1 MSTTA
6 PEARRHTFGHA
17 MHAHFSLDP
26 AITYLNHGTVGVVPK
41 RVQQAQQAIRDEIE
55 RQPARFV
62 VRELAD
68 VGEFVL
74 RMPPRM
80 RTAADAVAHFLGCDA
95 KDLAFVDNAT
105 AGYNAVLQSWP
116 FQPGDE
122 ILITDHCYGTVGY
135 TADYVAKRT
144 GAKVVTATLPF
155 PETAP
160 EKVVAAIEAALT
172 PRTRMAVV
180 DHVCAPSALV
190 LPVAEIAARL
200 RARGVV
206 TLVDGAHALGA
217 LPVDLRSIGADFY
230 TGNLHKWAMAPRPSA
245 ILWAAPAVQKH
256 LHPTVIS
263 WGYEKGMS
271 AEFDMLGTRDASVW
285 LAAPEGIAFMREL
298 GLDAMREYNH
308 RTVWDAARSM
318 TQHWGTK
325 IPAPES
331 MYGSMVTIPLPER
344 FGTTREAGSRLKDA
358 LLFEENIEAQV
369 FGFKTQVWAR
379 LAAQVYNDASDFE
392 KLRLA
397 IEKRAPGLA

>member
-1 MSTTA
+1 MSATPA
-6 PEARRHTFGHA
+6 AARQTFGHA
-17 MHAHFSLDP
+17 MLAHWPLDS

-41 RVQQAQQAIRDEIE
+41 RVLAAQQAIRDEIE

-68 VGEFVL
+68 VGEFVM

-80 RTAADAVAHFLGCDA
+80 RTAAAAVAEFLGCDA

-122 ILITDHCYGTVGY
+122 ILITDHCYGTVAF

-144 GAKVVTATLPF
+144 GAKVITVTLPF
-155 PETAP
+155 PETTP
-160 EKVVAAIEAALT
+160 EKVVAAIEAAIT
-172 PRTRMAVV
+172 PKTRLLVV
-180 DHVCAPSALV
+180 DHICAPSALV
-190 LPVAEIAARL
+190 LPVAEIAARC

-206 TLVDGAHALGA
+206 TLVDGAHAPGA
-217 LPVDLRSIGADFY
+217 LHLDLRAIGADFY
-230 TGNLHKWAMAPRPSA
+230 TGNLHKWGMAPRSSG
-245 ILWAAPAVQKH
+245 ILWAAPAVQKN

-263 WGYEKGMS
+263 WGYRKGMS
-271 AEFDMLGTRDASVW
+271 AEFDMLGTRDATPW
-285 LAAPEGIAFMREL
+285 LAAPEGIAFMRDI
-298 GLDAMREYNH
+298 GLEAMREYNH
-308 RTVWDAARSM
+308 RTVWDAAKSF

-331 MYGSMVTIPLPER
+331 MYGSMVTIPLAER
-344 FGTTREAGSRLKDA
+344 LGTTREAGSRLKDV
-358 LLFEENIEAQV
+358 LLYEENIEAQV
-369 FGFKTQVWAR
+369 FGFKDRIYLR
-379 LAAQVYNDASDFE
+379 LAAQVYNEASDFE

-397 IEKRAPGLA
+397 IEKRA